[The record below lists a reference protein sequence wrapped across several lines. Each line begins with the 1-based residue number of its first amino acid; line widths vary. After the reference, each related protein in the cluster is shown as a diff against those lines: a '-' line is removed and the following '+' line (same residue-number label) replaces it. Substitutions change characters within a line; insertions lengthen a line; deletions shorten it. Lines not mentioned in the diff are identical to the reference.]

1 MSEIMNN
8 GVTLH
13 NIAPVKSM
21 HDKFVDS
28 VINVVQETTGQDA
41 TEYLARQFLMSLHS
55 DDEAIKMKA
64 LSKLSDLIGL
74 WNSTP
79 IINIKSALPD
89 MSNSDSLSDF

>member
-1 MSEIMNN
+1 MSEITKN
-8 GVTLH
+8 GATIH
-13 NIAPVKSM
+13 NVAPVKSM

-28 VINVVQETTGQDA
+28 VISVVEETTWQDA
-41 TEYLARQFLMSLHS
+41 TTYLAKQFLMSLHS
-55 DDEAIKMKA
+55 DDEKIKIKA